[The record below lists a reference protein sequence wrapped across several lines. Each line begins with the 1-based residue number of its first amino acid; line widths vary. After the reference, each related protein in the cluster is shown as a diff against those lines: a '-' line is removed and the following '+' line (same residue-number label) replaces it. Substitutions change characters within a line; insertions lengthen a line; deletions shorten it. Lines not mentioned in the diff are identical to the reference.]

1 MSIRA
6 LTIGLPGPV
15 GATGVQ
21 GPAGAAGS
29 QGPMGSAGATGPQGS
44 IGLTGPQGSVGP
56 TGSVGPQGPTGST
69 GAPGTAGSTGATGPS
84 GPQGNTGLTGATGPA
99 GSNGSAGATGATG
112 ATGLVPTF
120 NASGAL
126 TGVKMWVGTA
136 TTGTN
141 GAWSVNFTSAGF
153 TAPPIVSPQPI
164 STSNSSANAL
174 VCSMTAP
181 TATGASGGTYIANP
195 VTLLGLLPLQTAG
208 AGLTVQVVAIG
219 V

>member
-1 MSIRA
+1 MSVRS
-6 LTIGLPGPV
+6 LTIGLPGL
-15 GATGVQ
+15 T
-21 GPAGAAGS
+21 GAAGP
-29 QGPMGSAGATGPQGS
+29 QGP
-44 IGLTGPQGSVGP
+44 IGLTG
-56 TGSVGPQGPTGST
+56 TTGPTGST
-69 GAPGTAGSTGATGPS
+69 GAPGTAGSTGATGLA
-84 GPQGNTGLTGATGPA
+84 GPQGNIGLTGATGPA
-99 GSNGSAGATGATG
+99 GSNGSAGATGSTG

-153 TAPPIVSPQPI
+153 TAAPVVSPQPV

-174 VCSMTAP
+174 VCSMTVP
-181 TATGASGGTYIANP
+181 TSTGASGGTYIANP

-208 AGLTVQVVAIG
+208 AGLTIQVVAIG